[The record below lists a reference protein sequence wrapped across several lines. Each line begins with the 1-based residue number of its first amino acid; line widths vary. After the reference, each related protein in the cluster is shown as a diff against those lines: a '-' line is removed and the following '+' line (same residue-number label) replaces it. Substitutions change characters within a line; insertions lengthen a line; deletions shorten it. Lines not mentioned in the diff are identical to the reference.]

1 MQHVR
6 HGRTARDAKNLARH
20 LLRRDGNASVEVVRV
35 VGLAAADLP
44 GALAAMRR
52 LAPRTAAAA
61 FHHISL
67 APSGTCAVADLSAD
81 ADRAMREMGA
91 DPTIH
96 PHALIV
102 HGKAS
107 VAGRA
112 PCHAHLVV
120 AHWGLEGQALDDAWL
135 HLRLER
141 VAREIEHDRG
151 EPLTPGRHDRALVKA
166 LRARGRAEVAA
177 ALEAAGS
184 DGSPRSATTPGARQ
198 RLRRAGVDD
207 VAARAAVKAA
217 WATATGPVALRGS
230 LAEAGLSLA
239 PGEKPGVWTVLA
251 AGGAVVGA
259 LDRIVKQKRAVVA
272 ARMEESDDRTDPGT
286 PLVPAAALPGNP
298 QPDPDHRHA
307 HGPVDGAPRPAG
319 GAGGPVPL
327 GGPARDAGGDPGGP
341 ASGGGPARPD
351 RGGPAPAGPV
361 PATGRRDRI
370 REVAAAHRLARGLNP
385 ATIQEEAA
393 RRYLAA
399 RLAEVEAIYNQARRA
414 RDEARA
420 PVPEPAAV
428 AEARALEVRAREE
441 AGRVQAEAD
450 AAEARRAAL
459 AALTPTGWRRA
470 WWWARGRLQPHRA
483 ALIQV
488 TGAARHARDM
498 AMAHARVV
506 AGRAFGIEVEVEKA
520 ARRRPAEVQRRR
532 DAEAKAVRTMEQ
544 AAIAA
549 DFLHA
554 DPGRGALL
562 VPDLMWLA
570 ETERRRRRTEEA
582 ASEALE
588 VASAP
593 RLGPR

>member
-1 MQHVR
+1 M
-6 HGRTARDAKNLARH
+6 
-20 LLRRDGNASVEVVRV
+20 
-35 VGLAAADLP
+35 
-44 GALAAMRR
+44 
-52 LAPRTAAAA
+52 
-61 FHHISL
+61 
-67 APSGTCAVADLSAD
+67 
-81 ADRAMREMGA
+81 
-91 DPTIH
+91 
-96 PHALIV
+96 
-102 HGKAS
+102 
-107 VAGRA
+107 
-112 PCHAHLVV
+112 
-120 AHWGLEGQALDDAWL
+120 
-135 HLRLER
+135 
-141 VAREIEHDRG
+141 
-151 EPLTPGRHDRALVKA
+151 
-166 LRARGRAEVAA
+166 
-177 ALEAAGS
+177 
-184 DGSPRSATTPGARQ
+184 
-198 RLRRAGVDD
+198 
-207 VAARAAVKAA
+207 
-217 WATATGPVALRGS
+217 
-230 LAEAGLSLA
+230 
-239 PGEKPGVWTVLA
+239 
-251 AGGAVVGA
+251 
-259 LDRIVKQKRAVVA
+259 
-272 ARMEESDDRTDPGT
+272 
-286 PLVPAAALPGNP
+286 
-298 QPDPDHRHA
+298 
-307 HGPVDGAPRPAG
+307 
-319 GAGGPVPL
+319 
-327 GGPARDAGGDPGGP
+327 
-341 ASGGGPARPD
+341 
-351 RGGPAPAGPV
+351 
-361 PATGRRDRI
+361 
-370 REVAAAHRLARGLNP
+370 
-385 ATIQEEAA
+385 
-393 RRYLAA
+393 
-399 RLAEVEAIYNQARRA
+399 
-414 RDEARA
+414 
-420 PVPEPAAV
+420 